1 LDPVSSRKLH
11 ELYRTMLGCYG
22 PQHWWPGDTPF
33 EVMVGAVLTQST
45 NWRNVEKA
53 IANLKASGVL
63 DIRSLAELPLEQM
76 ALLVRPSGYYNVKAK
91 KLKALCQWLLQGFGG
106 SLDNLFALDTVV
118 LRQELLEVYG
128 IGEETADSIILYA
141 AAKPVFVIDAYTR
154 RIMGRLKLGPAD
166 GSYGGLQAYFMHNL
180 SHDSALF
187 NEFHALFVRHGKD
200 VCRKTGPRCA
210 GCCLTRMCARQSEG
224 NRD

>member
-1 LDPVSSRKLH
+1 MDPATNRKLH
-11 ELYRTMLGCYG
+11 QVYRTMLGCYG
-22 PQHWWPGDTPF
+22 PQHWWPGETPF

-53 IANLKASGVL
+53 IANLNGSGVL
-63 DIRSLAELPLEQM
+63 DIRSLAELPLDRI
-76 ALLVRPSGYYNVKAK
+76 APLVRPSGYYNVKAK
-91 KLKALCQWLLQGFGG
+91 KLKALCHWLMEGFGG
-106 SLDNLFALDTVV
+106 SLDNLFALEAVV
-118 LRQELLEVYG
+118 LRQELLQVYG
-128 IGEETADSIILYA
+128 VGEETADSIILYA

-166 GSYGGLQAYFMHNL
+166 GSYGELQSYFMGNL
-180 SHDSALF
+180 RHESVFF
-187 NEFHALFVRHGKD
+187 NEFHALFVRHGKE

-210 GCCLTRMCARQSEG
+210 ECCLARICARQPEA